1 MSRNH
6 RNRKRDGWIE
16 KKRAKN
22 DEHNAKHNEWYKKY
36 FTLADIVEILQSH
49 PADCV
54 FELNAPQN
62 IVDRLSVRPRGE
74 WLLSLGEDFR
84 KCVLHS
90 IIYWP
95 EIKLDRRTE
104 YGIKVE

>member
-6 RNRKRDGWIE
+6 RNRKRDWWIE

-62 IVDRLSVRPRGE
+62 IVDRLSVRSRGE
-74 WLLSLGEDFR
+74 WLLSRREEFVN
-84 KCVLHS
+84 CFIQS
-90 IIYWP
+90 EIYCP
-95 EIKLDRRTE
+95 HEGVDRRAE
-104 YGIKVE
+104 YSMKVE